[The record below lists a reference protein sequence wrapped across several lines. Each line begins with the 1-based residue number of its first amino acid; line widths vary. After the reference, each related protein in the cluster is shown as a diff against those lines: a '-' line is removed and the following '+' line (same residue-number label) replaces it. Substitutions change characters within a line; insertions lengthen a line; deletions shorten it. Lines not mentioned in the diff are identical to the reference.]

1 MHVFVCVCVS
11 YFLVTKLD
19 AIVAQPKASA
29 LLRYCWVVF
38 VVASVQVRTVYVM
51 YYTNLH
57 IIVCDSAGFTWC
69 ACRLVDL
76 VFGRLRRILASLS
89 RTQNMAQC
97 SPSPFR
103 YSNVFAAL
111 ARLLVRATIY
121 RSNVNDSCLHLRTNE
136 SVSE

>member
-89 RTQNMAQC
+89 LALKTWH
-97 SPSPFR
+97 
-103 YSNVFAAL
+103 NVLPLLFGIVMCL
-111 ARLLVRATIY
+111 RLLRGFLCAPRYIAAMSMTLAFI
-121 RSNVNDSCLHLRTNE
+121 
-136 SVSE
+136 